1 MTIGN
6 KGSVS
11 RALDDLKA
19 GENVDIAARKLWDH
33 AFNKLIHMARNMLR
47 NTPRGA
53 ADEEDIAL
61 SALKTLCDG
70 VAHGQFPDLDSRDD
84 LWRVLY
90 TITLRKVL
98 AQKAHE
104 KAKRRDAGRIVDA
117 DIEAIEDHEPTPEF
131 AAMLVDE
138 LIFRL
143 NVLRDDSLRLVA
155 KLILEGWSNHEIA
168 ERFDCHVRTIE
179 RKRDLI
185 RRSWGREQRS

>member
-11 RALDDLKA
+11 RALDDLKV

-61 SALKTLCDG
+61 SVLKTLCDG

-104 KAKRRDAGRIVDA
+104 KANRRDAGRIVAA
-117 DIEAIEDHEPTPEF
+117 DIEAIEDHEPTLEF

-155 KLILEGWSNHEIA
+155 KLISEGWSNHEIA